1 MITVGY
7 RDGSPPPAQEWVR
20 RRAATS
26 LTPSGWL
33 SARRARRLLISISF
47 VVLFCCQAQYMLS
60 RMPRQTR
67 GVICWRCVFVLR
79 EMRAFVAESYP
90 TDRASLERDCDIQYF
105 VATGP
110 GGQHRNKVET
120 GVRLTH
126 CPTGL
131 VVTATE
137 RRSQYANR
145 EAAYERMAAKL
156 EEMQKPVEPRIPTKP
171 SAASR
176 ERRLEEKKRA
186 SARKRD
192 RRATP
197 PDE

>member
-1 MITVGY
+1 M
-7 RDGSPPPAQEWVR
+7 Q
-20 RRAATS
+20 
-26 LTPSGWL
+26 
-33 SARRARRLLISISF
+33 
-47 VVLFCCQAQYMLS
+47 
-60 RMPRQTR
+60 R
-67 GVICWRCVFVLR
+67 GVVCFAACSKRSQRRNEWACV
-79 EMRAFVAESYP
+79 ADIYP

-105 VATGP
+105 IATGP

-120 GVRLTH
+120 GVRMTH
-126 CPTGL
+126 RPTGI

-156 EEMQKPVEPRIPTKP
+156 EEMQRVVEPRIPTKP

-176 ERRLEEKKRA
+176 ERRLDEKRRA
-186 SARKRD
+186 GERKRD
-192 RRATP
+192 RRSSL

>member
-1 MITVGY
+1 MT
-7 RDGSPPPAQEWVR
+7 E
-20 RRAATS
+20 T
-26 LTPSGWL
+26 
-33 SARRARRLLISISF
+33 
-47 VVLFCCQAQYMLS
+47 
-60 RMPRQTR
+60 
-67 GVICWRCVFVLR
+67 
-79 EMRAFVAESYP
+79 YP

-105 VATGP
+105 IATGP

-120 GVRLTH
+120 GVRMTH
-126 CPTGL
+126 RPTGI

-156 EEMQKPVEPRIPTKP
+156 EEMQRVVEPRIATKP

-176 ERRLEEKKRA
+176 ERRLDEKRRA
-186 SARKRD
+186 GERKRD
-192 RRATP
+192 RRASL